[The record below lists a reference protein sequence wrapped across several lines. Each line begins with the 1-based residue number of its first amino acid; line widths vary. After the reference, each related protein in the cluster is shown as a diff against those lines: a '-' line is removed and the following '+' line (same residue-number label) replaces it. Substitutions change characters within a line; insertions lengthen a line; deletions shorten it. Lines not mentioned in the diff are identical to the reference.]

1 LLSTLRALN
10 GDFDTLPNSGCLG
23 RRNRSQPFILC
34 LLARL
39 ATFGFVL
46 QALVMKKSLFARGP
60 DEILVTVYTLDGAVW
75 VFNLNACFHLT
86 DFFPF

>member
-1 LLSTLRALN
+1 
-10 GDFDTLPNSGCLG
+10 
-23 RRNRSQPFILC
+23 
-34 LLARL
+34 
-39 ATFGFVL
+39 
-46 QALVMKKSLFARGP
+46 MKKSLFARGP